1 MSGKIT
7 RLVIL
12 LVGLGGAAPAA
23 AEEMRAEEARRFIAG
38 KMFAYSCFEGT
49 SGAGRIYGDG
59 SVVGYIQ
66 VRGRAPRFV
75 ALPSGTL
82 RGKGEQYCA
91 SVRGIPFEPCF
102 NINRTSPHSFRGVI
116 SSLSFAYC
124 DFSRRSARAEIAR
137 GGPLRLRPTQSA
149 SAYSD
154 Q

>member
-1 MSGKIT
+1 MSGKLT

-12 LVGLGGAAPAA
+12 LVGFGGAAPAA
-23 AEEMRAEEARRFIAG
+23 AEDMRSEEARQFIAG
-38 KMFAYSCFEGT
+38 KMFAYNCFEGT
-49 SGAGRIYGDG
+49 RGAGRIYGDG

-66 VRGRAPRFV
+66 VRGGPPRYV

-82 RGKGEQYCA
+82 RVKGDQYCA
-91 SVRGIPFEPCF
+91 SVRGIAFEPCF
-102 NINRTSPHSFRGVI
+102 NVNRTSPYSFRGSV
-116 SSLSFAYC
+116 SGFRFAYC
-124 DFSRRSARAEIAR
+124 NFSRRSARAEIAR